1 MERTVGVGGVGVL
14 LWGRLGTPNSHSLPS
29 NFYSLTF
36 THFLLTLPSLYLFR
50 SHSLPTLQP
59 HRLRPNPLLTPRTPF
74 HLLPGPPPPIPSH
87 PHRLH
92 PTPRPTPHSPLP
104 PLPAPPP
111 PIPHTPCCCCY
122 AAERTS
128 FSRAARFRAGT
139 RAKRSTPRKLR
150 GKLRGSSAHLQLRS
164 KLQKLLRTLVVQFN
178 VSSL

>member
-1 MERTVGVGGVGVL
+1 MGNRKRCLNLFKIYPRSWGPFGVGVRF
-14 LWGRLGTPNSHSLPS
+14 WGRMWTPTHFHSL
-29 NFYSLTF
+29 
-36 THFLLTLPSLYLFR
+36 LLTAT
-50 SHSLPTLQP
+50 HSLS
-59 HRLRPNPLLTPRTPF
+59 
-74 HLLPGPPPPIPSH
+74 PS
-87 PHRLH
+87 
-92 PTPRPTPHSPLP
+92 TPHPPLP

-111 PIPHTPCCCCY
+111 PVPHTPCCCCY

-150 GKLRGSSAHLQLRS
+150 GKLRGSSAHPQLRS

>member
-1 MERTVGVGGVGVL
+1 MEVL
-14 LWGRLGTPNSHSLPS
+14 SLVWAGLVWELVWESPFREDS
-29 NFYSLTF
+29 GHPTLALATALSLL
-36 THFLLTLPSLYLFR
+36 THLLTLTF
-50 SHSLPTLQP
+50 
-59 HRLRPNPLLTPRTPF
+59 
-74 HLLPGPPPPIPSH
+74 PPIPSH

-92 PTPRPTPHSPLP
+92 PTLRPTPHSPLP

-150 GKLRGSSAHLQLRS
+150 GKLRGSSAHPQLRS
-164 KLQKLLRTLVVQFN
+164 TLQKLVRSPIQCFFTLVT
-178 VSSL
+178 

>member
-1 MERTVGVGGVGVL
+1 ML
-14 LWGRLGTPNSHSLPS
+14 
-29 NFYSLTF
+29 SLTF
-36 THFLLTLPSLYLFR
+36 THFLLTLLYLFR
-50 SHSLPTLQP
+50 SHSLPTLHP

-128 FSRAARFRAGT
+128 FFPSGTVSSRNTRQAEHPAEAPRKAPWKLSSSTATQQAAETITYF
-139 RAKRSTPRKLR
+139 STPIQCFF
-150 GKLRGSSAHLQLRS
+150 A
-164 KLQKLLRTLVVQFN
+164 LVT
-178 VSSL
+178 

>member
-1 MERTVGVGGVGVL
+1 MIFKIVPRLRLNRGTILGVPFS
-14 LWGRLGTPNSHSLPS
+14 GRLGTPNPDTR
-29 NFYSLTF
+29 FYTY
-36 THFLLTLPSLYLFR
+36 TLTLLYLFR
-50 SHSLPTLQP
+50 SHSLPTLYP
-59 HRLRPNPLLTPRTPF
+59 HRLRPNPLLTSRTPF

-87 PHRLH
+87 PHRLR
-92 PTPRPTPHSPLP
+92 PTPPPTPHSPLP

-150 GKLRGSSAHLQLRS
+150 GKLRGSSAHPQLRS
-164 KLQKLLRTLVVQFN
+164 TLQKLLRSPIRCFFTLVT
-178 VSSL
+178 